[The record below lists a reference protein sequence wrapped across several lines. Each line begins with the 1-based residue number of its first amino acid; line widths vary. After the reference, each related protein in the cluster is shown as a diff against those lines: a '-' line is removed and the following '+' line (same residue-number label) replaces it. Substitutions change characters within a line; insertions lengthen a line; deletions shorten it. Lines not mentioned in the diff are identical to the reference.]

1 MKLAIDIFQLVA
13 NVATT
18 IAVILAIY
26 TLKENIVSRK
36 TSIKPVLFP
45 SRIKELVSDDNL
57 FACNY
62 EYPVVDNI
70 GTPTLVYFGV
80 KNIGKGPAK
89 NVRVISFKSEE
100 ESPIIFRVGYNSVH
114 IPEGASIPFVIR
126 VAREDF
132 TYNDSVTYSAT
143 IQYEDLFGSKFYISI
158 RIWIRESEAVVIEY
172 SAQAKPKWRKIIDN
186 VSREMEANGYFEM
199 RRLEKEIKKN
209 SNFKWKDK

>member
-13 NVATT
+13 NIATT

-36 TSIKPVLFP
+36 TSIKPLLFP
-45 SRIKELVSDDNL
+45 GRIKEFISDDNL
-57 FACNY
+57 FVCNY

-70 GTPTLVYFGV
+70 GTSTLAFFGI

-100 ESPIIFRVGYNSVH
+100 ESPMIFRVGYNSVH

-126 VAREDF
+126 VAREDSSD
-132 TYNDSVTYSAT
+132 YNYVTYSTT
-143 IQYEDLFGSKFYISI
+143 IYYEDLFGGSFYLSV
-158 RIWIRESEAVVIEY
+158 RIWIQESGVTVIEY
-172 SAQAKPKWRKIIDN
+172 SDSEKPKWRKFVTI
-186 VSREMEANGYFEM
+186 VSREIELNGYFEM
-199 RRLEKEIKKN
+199 RQLEKEIKKDID
-209 SNFKWKDK
+209 S